1 MELTPLDTQAHK
13 EDIAEEIKIAF
24 GPYIEM
30 STKDGL
36 IVAGKTQKILNEELE
51 HNEFATKFI
60 DNIKPYLSEG
70 VEVGMNHF
78 KSKKRCTQ
86 GCGGSQGYH
95 KDAYTKQ
102 WLANYILKDINW
114 STKKDL
120 FQHYS
125 KSSFAKVLEKE
136 TSSEK
141 MYPEDI
147 EVIDIYMTQVILPK
161 MKEFMFQEIDEFRRQ
176 NPQLSKCGTKIV
188 AATVYGSVAM
198 KVVSLTK
205 EYVESMGESEVNKQA
220 AFNFVLQKLNDS
232 LLKKIEQAGEDYDDF
247 APEKFKQSQAFND
260 VEAELKSKIQS
271 LVMKQSS

>member
-1 MELTPLDTQAHK
+1 MELTPLDTKAHK
-13 EDIAEEIKIAF
+13 EDIAEDIKIAF
-24 GPYIEM
+24 GPYIET

-51 HNEFATKFI
+51 HNEFATKFL

-70 VEVGMNHF
+70 VEVGMNYL
-78 KSKKRCTQ
+78 KSKKGCRVCQ
-86 GCGGSQGYH
+86 GDKVAQS
-95 KDAYTKQ
+95 KE

-114 STKKDL
+114 PTKQDL

-141 MYPEDI
+141 MYPDDI
-147 EVIDIYMTQVILPK
+147 EVINIYMTQVILP
-161 MKEFMFQEIDEFRRQ
+161 MMQEFMFQEIVEFRRQ
-176 NPQLSKCGTKIV
+176 NPELSKCGTKIV

-205 EYVESMGESEVNKQA
+205 EYVESMGESEVNEQA

-232 LLKKIEQAGEDYDDF
+232 LPKKIEQAGEDYQDF
-247 APEKFKQSQAFND
+247 APEKFMQSEAFKD
-260 VEAELKSKIQS
+260 VEAQLKSKIQT
-271 LVMKQSS
+271 LVMKQSSKTK